1 MLMSNSYPPGY
12 NSSSDSS
19 EEDALVSH
27 PFDALTPSFVLNAV
41 DHHGYVSDGRI
52 LALNSYEN
60 RVYQVGIEDDK
71 PIIAKFYRPNRWN
84 DAQIL
89 EEHQLCAEMVEQELP
104 VVPPLVKGEQTLF
117 QYGDPAKAGLES
129 V

>member
-1 MLMSNSYPPGY
+1 MSNSYPP
-12 NSSSDSS
+12 NSNNGNISTSDSISSDFS
-19 EEDALVSH
+19 EEDDIAIH
-27 PFDALTPSFVLNAV
+27 PFDELTPSFVLNAV

-60 RVYQVGIEDDK
+60 RVYQVGIEEAE
-71 PIIAKFYRPNRWN
+71 PIIAKFYRPNRWT

-104 VVPPLVKGEQTLF
+104 VVPPLIK
-117 QYGDPAKAGLES
+117 K
-129 V
+129 